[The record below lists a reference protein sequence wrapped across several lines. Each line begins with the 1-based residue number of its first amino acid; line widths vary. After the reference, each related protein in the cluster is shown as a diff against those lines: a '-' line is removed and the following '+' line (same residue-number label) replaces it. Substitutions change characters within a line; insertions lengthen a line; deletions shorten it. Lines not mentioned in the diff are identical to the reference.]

1 MLSDRVLL
9 VALAAYVVV
18 GHAALGARGV
28 WRMRSFAAVN
38 LLFVGWI
45 FYFRLPAYAVFLGA
59 YVGMVVLQWFISS
72 RAARGGSAWIAV
84 AFPLLVLVW
93 VKYVPGAW
101 APVWRHLSLGA
112 EMRNASLFFVGL
124 SYMAFRLTH
133 LVTEVRNGLV
143 PHPDLGEYLSF
154 AFFVPTMGVG
164 PISRYS
170 THARSL
176 TGRDKGVPARAA
188 AMRIVV
194 GVAKYLFIANLVNQ
208 LTYAGLLADGR
219 AHPHVDWLVSMVAYY
234 VYLYCNFSGFCDIG
248 IGVAGLLGVRVD
260 ENFDEPFLARNV
272 KDFWNRWH
280 ITLSIYMRDMV
291 FTPLAKFLVKKMGP
305 RRRDHALAIG
315 TFVVFVLV
323 GIWHGAGLNFL
334 LFGVL
339 HAVAVVANHYYGI
352 ALRKRL
358 GPEGMKTYLA
368 HRGIR
373 AVAIVCTFFY
383 VSASLAVFAN
393 TKGIERT
400 LQFLRGVGS

>member
-1 MLSDRVLL
+1 MLL

-18 GHAALGARGV
+18 GHIALRVPGI
-28 WRMRSFAAVN
+28 WRMRTFAVVNVLFVFVIFYRFSTYAAV
-38 LLFVGWI
+38 LGI
-45 FYFRLPAYAVFLGA
+45 YAA
-59 YVGMVVLQWFISS
+59 IVVLQWLISS
-72 RAARGGSAWIAV
+72 RTARGGTPWLAMT
-84 AFPLLVLVW
+84 FPLLVLAW
-93 VKYVPGAW
+93 IKYLPGVW
-101 APVWRHLSLGA
+101 APAWSRLPL
-112 EMRNASLFFVGL
+112 NLDLKTASLLFVGL
-124 SYMAFRLTH
+124 SYMAFRLTY
-133 LVTEVRNGLV
+133 LVTEVRNGIV

-154 AFFVPTMGVG
+154 AFFVPTMAVG

-170 THARSL
+170 TYAKSLASDERPSARL
-176 TGRDKGVPARAA
+176 A

-194 GVAKYLFIANLVNQ
+194 GIAKYLFIANLMNQ
-208 LTYAGLLADGR
+208 LTYAGLLTDGR
-219 AHPHVDWLVSMVAYY
+219 VHPHVDWLVAMAAYY

-248 IGVAGLLGVRVD
+248 IGIAGLLGVRVD
-260 ENFDEPFLARNV
+260 ENFDRPFLARNV

-291 FTPLAKFLVKKMGP
+291 FTPLSKMLVKKMGP

-323 GIWHGAGLNFL
+323 GIWHGAGINFV

-358 GPEGMKTYLA
+358 GADGMKAYLN
-368 HRGIR
+368 HRGIQAA
-373 AVAIVCTFFY
+373 AVVCTFLY

-393 TKGIERT
+393 TRGIDRT
-400 LQFLRGVGS
+400 LQFLRGMG